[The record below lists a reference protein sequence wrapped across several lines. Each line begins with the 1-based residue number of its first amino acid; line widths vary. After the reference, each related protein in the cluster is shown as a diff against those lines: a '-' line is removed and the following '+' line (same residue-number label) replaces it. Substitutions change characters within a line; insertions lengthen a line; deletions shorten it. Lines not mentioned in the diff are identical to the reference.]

1 MTESHWIPGIVVLSL
16 GLIAGA
22 LYLFFGRKPAAA
34 AAASADQA
42 RDAQRRV
49 DSLLAQ
55 LREHQAEK
63 HQLDPAA
70 WQQEH
75 DRLERAAADAMRAR
89 DHVAKAPETAASGK
103 TGGAKTP
110 PPAPPSGFFGR
121 HPQLVGAAWGAAV
134 VVFFGALG
142 LWLSQEQKPRGQGET
157 ATGTVG
163 RGEAAG
169 PGAEAEDRDFQ
180 AALARVR
187 DNPGADLALAS
198 EVIRELIGR
207 SDFQQALDLNERAL
221 AADPFRTDLRIH
233 RAFLKVVQG
242 QKEAGMAELARLA
255 DLYPDG
261 ASALIFRGMIHMQ
274 AQEPREALREFEG
287 YLAVTPPQNVP
298 PQLRAGVAQ
307 LRQQVSGAP

>member
-22 LYLFFGRKPAAA
+22 LYLFFGRRS
-34 AAASADQA
+34 AASVPVD
-42 RDAQRRV
+42 RVSDAQRRV

-63 HQLDPAA
+63 HQMNAAA
-70 WQQEH
+70 WQEEN

-89 DHVAKAPETAASGK
+89 DEVTHAPEKASGGK
-103 TGGAKTP
+103 GRKGE
-110 PPAPPSGFFGR
+110 PAPAPAPSGFFGR
-121 HPQLVGAAWGAAV
+121 HPQLVGAAWGAALV
-134 VVFFGALG
+134 IFFGALG
-142 LWLSQEQKPRGQGET
+142 LWLSQEQKPRREGDT

-163 RGEAAG
+163 RGATAEQ
-169 PGAEAEDRDFQ
+169 GAENDDRDFQ
-180 AALARVR
+180 TALARSR
-187 DNPGADLALAS
+187 NNPGGDLALTA

-207 SDFQQALDLNERAL
+207 SDFQAAQELNERAL
-221 AADPFRTDLRIH
+221 AADPFRTDLRVH
-233 RAFLKVVQG
+233 RAFLQVTQG
-242 QKEAGMAELARLA
+242 QREAAMAELGRIA

-261 ASALIFRGMIHMQ
+261 STALIFRGMIHMQ
-274 AQEPREALREFEG
+274 EQQPKEALEDFEG

-307 LRQQVSGAP
+307 LRRQVTGAP